1 MTALENTEGGD
12 AMSQGKSRLSR
23 KGRKRVLNA
32 EISPAPEPR
41 ASQRFRTNS
50 TSESEEKSKTP
61 TLPRKVSLSRSNP
74 TTSSSGRHV
83 GSSSQGGGSGGG
95 VGGAE
100 VGIGGRMV
108 GVCPLSNLGNTCF
121 LNSVLYALRFLPG
134 FTHDL
139 HHLHTHLQTH
149 NEEQDSSLGQR
160 IQFLSELHGL
170 FVNLGKEER
179 AGTDN
184 RKVPPYQPYDF
195 LEALRVV
202 NPMFEGNRQQDAH
215 ELLHCLLDQL
225 CQLPQDLRQGNA
237 NDIKEEIKN
246 EDENGVSD
254 AKRFRRRSERIQAV
268 EEDTSKAVDL
278 VGSKF
283 VGRMCLETCCS
294 ECEKVT
300 GQEETFLE
308 VCVPVKTKSDFYDD
322 KDDDIPSENEVFMS
336 ALCEEESIRDNNKY
350 WCDQCLHHNEARRSV
365 HYSQLP
371 HNIVIHI
378 KRFSTYSRNMMTSKC
393 SFPMPAP
400 LELDCFCRACQEE
413 QLRKQVVAEVGRNR
427 TSKPK
432 FDSTGHN
439 PYNLTAVVCHLGT
452 TISSGH
458 YLSFV
463 RLSALNNSECPEKS
477 VVGDSKQECTW
488 PKCCG
493 LQLDH
498 ITQNNILSALS
509 EDSESSGKNAQS
521 LWLEC
526 DDEKIKIVSSDDV
539 TAMMRA
545 TLITPYLLFYS
556 RKTS

>member
-1 MTALENTEGGD
+1 MTALENSEDGD
-12 AMSQGKSRLSR
+12 STSQGNKSRLSR

-32 EISPAPEPR
+32 DISPAPEPR
-41 ASQRFRTNS
+41 ASQRFRTSS
-50 TSESEEKSKTP
+50 TSEAEEKSKTP
-61 TLPRKVSLSRSNP
+61 TLPRKVNLSRSNP
-74 TTSSSGRHV
+74 TTSSSGRRI
-83 GSSSQGGGSGGG
+83 GNSSQGSGGL
-95 VGGAE
+95 GGGNE

-139 HHLHTHLQTH
+139 HHLHSHLQTH
-149 NEEQDSSLGQR
+149 NEKEDSTLGQR
-160 IQFLSELHGL
+160 IQFLSELHRL
-170 FVNLGKEER
+170 FVNLGQEER
-179 AGTDN
+179 AGVEN
-184 RKVPPYQPYDF
+184 RKVPPFQPYDF

-225 CQLPQDLRQGNA
+225 CHLPQDLIQGND
-237 NDIKEEIKN
+237 DIKDESKDEE
-246 EDENGVSD
+246 ENGIPD
-254 AKRFRRRSERIQAV
+254 AKRFRRRSERVQAI

-278 VGSKF
+278 VTSKF

-300 GQEETFLE
+300 GREETFLE
-308 VCVPVKTKSDFYDD
+308 VCVPVKTKSDLYDD
-322 KDDDIPSENEVFMS
+322 EDDDVPSENEVFMS

-350 WCDQCLHHNEARRSV
+350 WCDHCLHHNEARRSV

-371 HNIVIHI
+371 NNIVIHI
-378 KRFSTYSRNMMTSKC
+378 KRFSTYSRNMFTAKC
-393 SFPMPAP
+393 SDSMPAP
-400 LELDCFCRACQEE
+400 LELDCFCRTCQEE

-427 TSKPK
+427 GSKPK
-432 FDSTGHN
+432 LDSTVHP
-439 PYNLTAVVCHLGT
+439 PYSLTAVVCHLGT

-463 RLSALNNSECPEKS
+463 RLSALNSSECPEQLTAGGKN
-477 VVGDSKQECTW
+477 KQDACMW

-498 ITQNNILSALS
+498 LTQNNILNGHS
-509 EDSESSGKNAQS
+509 DNGDGSGKNPHS

-526 DDEKIKIVSSDDV
+526 DDEKLKVVSSEDV
-539 TAMMRA
+539 TNMMRA
-545 TLITPYLLFYS
+545 TLVTPYLLFYS
-556 RKTS
+556 RSTS